1 MTRAGPAAL
10 RRAAPRRGILAS
22 TFGDRR
28 LWLFSFSKEI
38 DHVQENTDEPHDR
51 VFCDVVRVQ
60 WAFDRNLM
68 GGVALDRL
76 SVKAPCR
83 VTEHR
88 HDDGQAKEHRQR
100 A

>member
-10 RRAAPRRGILAS
+10 PRARPCGIVAS
-22 TFGDRR
+22 IFSDRR
-28 LWLFSFSKEI
+28 LWLFSFSEEI
-38 DHVQENTDEPHDR
+38 DHIQENTDEPHGR
-51 VFCDVVRVQ
+51 VSCDVRVQ

-88 HDDGQAKEHRQR
+88 HDESQAKKHGQR